1 MAFCSFGEGAA
12 VYDVTPIENMFLLEY
27 LPSAPEDYLRVY
39 LYARMLALHP
49 ELGGDLDG
57 FAAAL
62 RLDAEVVY
70 NAFTYWEQRGLVRR
84 LGDNPPA
91 YAVLPMRGEGAM
103 LSSQMEQDYYKY
115 RDFNAALQE
124 LFGSASLLHPQE
136 YQTANDWL
144 NVFHFEQAA
153 VLRIVEDEL
162 ALARRKSRDGKKTPE
177 PARFFKRLDKR
188 FIDLAGQGITTLAE
202 YERTA
207 AYDEEV
213 RRAAGIVLQQLSLRR
228 AATYDELDCARRW
241 VKDWKLAEGDLLE
254 GCAQT
259 VKARNPSFAY
269 LDKVLLSVH
278 ERQNGA
284 WEAVKAVLGELR
296 GGGQPTPDELRRYEA
311 LLMRG
316 FEPETVRIAAIQ
328 CRNRGKDRFEH
339 VEAMLEQW
347 AKRGVYT
354 AADAR
359 AFVENMEALYGQLKA
374 LFEAMGLRRDPGG
387 ADLAQYESWKS
398 RHPDDVIA
406 FGALCVKGSGR
417 DAPARLGALLDRWA
431 EKGVDTLAAAEAE
444 YAANKPVGK
453 PAAEAAPA
461 QRNYIQR
468 GYTDEDYDE
477 GFFIDPARENRRGDD
492 EK

>member
-12 VYDVTPIENMFLLEY
+12 IYDVTPVENMFLMEY

-49 ELGGDLDG
+49 ELGGDLEG
-57 FAAAL
+57 FATAL

-84 LGDNPPA
+84 LADNPPT
-91 YAVLPMRGEGAM
+91 YAVLPMRGDGAM

-162 ALARRKSRDGKKTPE
+162 ALARRKSRKTPD
-177 PARFFKRLDKR
+177 PARFFKKLDRR
-188 FIDLAGQGITTLAE
+188 FIDLAGQGVTTLAA
-202 YERTA
+202 YEREA
-207 AYDEEV
+207 AYDEPV
-213 RRAAGIVLQQLSLRR
+213 RRAAGLVLQQLSLRR
-228 AATYDELDCARRW
+228 APTYDELDCARRW
-241 VKDWKLAEGDLLE
+241 VKDWQLAEADILE

-269 LDKVLLSVH
+269 LDKVLSSLH
-278 ERQNGA
+278 ERRDGAA
-284 WEAVKAVLGELR
+284 WEAMKAVLSELK
-296 GGGQPTPDELRRYEA
+296 GSGQPTPEELRRYEA
-311 LLMRG
+311 LLERG
-316 FEPETVRIAAIQ
+316 FEPETVRLAAIQ
-328 CRNRGKDRFEH
+328 CQRRGRSRFEH
-339 VEAMLEQW
+339 VESMLEQW
-347 AKRGVYT
+347 AKRGVFT

-359 AFVENMEALYGQLKA
+359 AFVDNMEALYGELKG

-387 ADLAQYESWKS
+387 ADLAQYEGWKA
-398 RHPDDVIA
+398 RYPEELIA
-406 FGALCVKGSGR
+406 FGALCAKGTGR
-417 DAPARLGALLDRWA
+417 DAPARLGELLDRWA
-431 EKGVDTLAAAEAE
+431 EKGIVT
-444 YAANKPVGK
+444 
-453 PAAEAAPA
+453 AEAAQAEFAAAKAGDAGARPSA
-461 QRNYIQR
+461 QNYIQR
-468 GYTDEDYDE
+468 GYTDEDYGED
-477 GFFIDPARENRRGDD
+477 FFINLAKENRRGDD
-492 EK
+492 KQ